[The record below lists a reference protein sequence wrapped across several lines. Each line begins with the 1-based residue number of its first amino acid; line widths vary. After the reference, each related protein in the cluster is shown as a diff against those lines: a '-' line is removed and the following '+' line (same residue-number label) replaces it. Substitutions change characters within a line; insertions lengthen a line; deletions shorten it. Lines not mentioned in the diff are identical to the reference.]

1 MFAWF
6 CALFQWFFLAR
17 FPVFL
22 FFFPHTLFI
31 YLPLAAASIFYMRSP
46 RCTRSLCFLTRCHRH
61 RRRRLRLRR
70 RRRPVCTSICSNRFK
85 MMATDLWWFIS
96 VHSPVRV
103 VHRAPFRR
111 HPYTL
116 TQTARHTHT
125 HTLDLS
131 FSLALPLAA
140 SWSFWLW
147 QAPKWQSPQHPVWHL
162 CDFACPICVAFPTC
176 PAYPGNAATRSR
188 GDF

>member
-1 MFAWF
+1 M
-6 CALFQWFFLAR
+6 LFICLPGFAR
-17 FPVFL
+17 FSNDFFSLVFRFS

-96 VHSPVRV
+96 VHSPVRA

-125 HTLDLS
+125 HTHSLS
-131 FSLALPLAA
+131 LSHSLSPLQPVEVSGCGRRQSDNRPSILCGTCATSPAPFVSHFPLAPHT
-140 SWSFWLW
+140 L
-147 QAPKWQSPQHPVWHL
+147 
-162 CDFACPICVAFPTC
+162 
-176 PAYPGNAATRSR
+176 
-188 GDF
+188 